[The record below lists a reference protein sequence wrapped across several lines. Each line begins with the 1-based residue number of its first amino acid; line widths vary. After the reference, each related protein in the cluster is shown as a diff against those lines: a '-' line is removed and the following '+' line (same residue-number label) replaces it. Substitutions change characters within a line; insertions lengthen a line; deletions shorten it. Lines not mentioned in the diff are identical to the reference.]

1 MRSALQ
7 RVPHRPAGKFA
18 YPDILKY
25 AQATADAA
33 RPPAAFSW
41 LRGGRARIRANL
53 QPDDLVSVQV
63 AWFPGW
69 KAAVRGES
77 RPVSA
82 DGMGFIV
89 IQPHCQRDCEI
100 LLAWTGPS
108 DPRAGRRG
116 FPGCLGVACRPGFPP
131 PLYYFAAP
139 CVTPASL

>member
-33 RPPAAFSW
+33 RPLAAFQW

-53 QPDDLVSVQV
+53 QPGDLVSVQV

-89 IQPHCQRDCEI
+89 IQPHCQGDCGI
-100 LLAWTGPS
+100 DLAWTGPS
-108 DPRAGRRG
+108 DLPLAAVVSLATLGLLAALVFHRRSTTSPR
-116 FPGCLGVACRPGFPP
+116 
-131 PLYYFAAP
+131 
-139 CVTPASL
+139 PA